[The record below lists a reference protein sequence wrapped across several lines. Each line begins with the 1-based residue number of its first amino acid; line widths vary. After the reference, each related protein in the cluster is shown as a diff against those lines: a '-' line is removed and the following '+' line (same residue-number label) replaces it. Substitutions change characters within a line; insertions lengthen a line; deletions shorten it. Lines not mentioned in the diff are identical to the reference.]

1 MTNRIWLEVSK
12 SNGAILSYYLEQ
24 PTTASDKVDYIEA
37 TRDELIFL
45 DALEAEVFPAGM
57 VATISDLT
65 DHRTRVAAAK
75 KAKATCPAKPLSTA
89 LQQPSKAAS
98 KPGNANP
105 QANNPNAKERFIAA
119 LKQHRSNKQPQGK
132 SI

>member
-1 MTNRIWLEVSK
+1 MTNNIWLEVSK
-12 SNGAILSYYLEQ
+12 SNGAILSYFLMQ
-24 PTTASDKVDYIEA
+24 PTTPSDKVDYVEA
-37 TRDELIFL
+37 TPDELIFL

-65 DHRTRVAAAK
+65 EHRTRVAVAK
-75 KAKATCPAKPLSTA
+75 KTKAISPGKPAPKA

-98 KPGNANP
+98 KPNNASP
-105 QANNPNAKERFIAA
+105 QANNPDAKERFIAA
-119 LKQHRSNKQPQGK
+119 LKQYRSNKQSQGK